1 MGRLAFPLLLPL
13 NHQGGEEEMDLSVE
27 LECFLPLPARFAG
40 IVISPQFESV
50 GLLCGPGFGNRIE
63 LT

>member
-1 MGRLAFPLLLPL
+1 
-13 NHQGGEEEMDLSVE
+13 MDLSVE

>member
-1 MGRLAFPLLLPL
+1 
-13 NHQGGEEEMDLSVE
+13 MDLSVE
-27 LECFLPLPARFAG
+27 LECFLPLPARCAG
-40 IVISPQFESV
+40 VVISPQFESA